1 MVCAVSGGMCRR
13 SDQYSGGQYR
23 QKCTGTVLLWRPRL
37 APMPSTLSPDFL
49 ALLALGTAMSFT
61 PGPNTTLS
69 TALAANLGL
78 SAVWMGQA

>member
-1 MVCAVSGGMCRR
+1 
-13 SDQYSGGQYR
+13 
-23 QKCTGTVLLWRPRL
+23 
-37 APMPSTLSPDFL
+37 MPSTLSPDFL